1 MTSDPESRIMYKQ
14 IGRRPTNTEASM
26 HIGSYVQKKGS
37 KSSLG
42 VITNRPPISGC
53 WRVMWTRGKDQGS
66 SLISQEAELKT
77 VETKA

>member
-1 MTSDPESRIMYKQ
+1 LTSARISRIMYKQ
-14 IGRRPTNTEASM
+14 IGRRPTITEASM

-42 VITNRPPISGC
+42 VITNRPPIAGC

-66 SLISQEAELKT
+66 SKISQEAEL
-77 VETKA
+77 VVADTKA